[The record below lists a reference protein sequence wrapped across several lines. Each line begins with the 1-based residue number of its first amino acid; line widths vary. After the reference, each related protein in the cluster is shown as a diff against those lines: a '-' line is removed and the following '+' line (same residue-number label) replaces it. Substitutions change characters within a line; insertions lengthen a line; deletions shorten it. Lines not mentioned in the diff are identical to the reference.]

1 MGQLTACDFQSYR
14 GNTIQDEA
22 IEPDPL
28 ALFTVSASDVT
39 ASYLNVERG
48 EADNKAS
55 GVDLLATLSEVGA
68 SRLEDVEPVI
78 IGPGRNLYLL
88 N

>member
-14 GNTIQDEA
+14 GNTIHDEA
-22 IEPDPL
+22 IEPDPF

-39 ASYLNVERG
+39 ASYLNVECG

-55 GVDLLATLSEVGA
+55 GADRWSTLSEVGA
-68 SRLEDVEPVI
+68 SGLEDVEPVM